1 MKQFLKYVLATL
13 TGLILFCLL
22 TFFLFAVML
31 GSAFKK
37 EVVEVKNNS
46 VLKIEFKMPIAE
58 RSDNNPFRNLNF
70 STLKASKQPGLN
82 DIISN
87 IEKAEK
93 DDNIKGILLNLNSFE
108 AGYATTTE
116 IRNALVKFKKS
127 GKFLFAYAEYYST
140 KAYYLASAADKI
152 YVHPEGAVDF
162 KGLYA
167 QLMFMKGALDKLEI
181 EPEIIRH
188 GKFKSA
194 IEPFILDKMSP
205 ENKEQVATFIN
216 SIWETISSEIAE
228 SRKISRE
235 ALEQISDSLSAE
247 NAKDALR
254 LKLVDQLCY
263 KDELEKIL
271 AEKSDVKEDEI
282 NYISL
287 NKYNEAVVKSDK
299 KFTTDRI
306 AVIYAVGDI
315 VSGSG
320 EDDQVGSDR
329 IAAAI
334 KKARLDDK
342 VKAIVL
348 RVNSPGGSALAS
360 DVIWRETKLA
370 KEKKPFIVSMGN
382 LAASGGYYISC
393 LADTIV
399 AQPTTITGS
408 IGVFG
413 LLFNA
418 QKLLNNKLG
427 LTFDTYKT
435 GPYADLGIPTRPLEP
450 AERNILQRSVEDV
463 YSTFIGRVAEG
474 RKMETAMVDS
484 IGQGRVWSA
493 TDAKKIGLVDLYGG
507 LNDAVVLAVKK
518 AGLDNY
524 RIKELPEQKDPIQE
538 ILEDMKGTS
547 ESMMMPDYM
556 KESVKLM
563 QYLKQISE
571 KDKIQARMPFGIAVE

>member
-399 AQPTTITGS
+399 AQRTTITGS

-435 GPYADLGIPTRPLEP
+435 GPYA
-450 AERNILQRSVEDV
+450 
-463 YSTFIGRVAEG
+463 
-474 RKMETAMVDS
+474 
-484 IGQGRVWSA
+484 
-493 TDAKKIGLVDLYGG
+493 
-507 LNDAVVLAVKK
+507 
-518 AGLDNY
+518 
-524 RIKELPEQKDPIQE
+524 
-538 ILEDMKGTS
+538 
-547 ESMMMPDYM
+547 
-556 KESVKLM
+556 
-563 QYLKQISE
+563 
-571 KDKIQARMPFGIAVE
+571 

>member
-287 NKYNEAVVKSDK
+287 NKYNEA
-299 KFTTDRI
+299 
-306 AVIYAVGDI
+306 
-315 VSGSG
+315 
-320 EDDQVGSDR
+320 
-329 IAAAI
+329 
-334 KKARLDDK
+334 
-342 VKAIVL
+342 
-348 RVNSPGGSALAS
+348 
-360 DVIWRETKLA
+360 
-370 KEKKPFIVSMGN
+370 
-382 LAASGGYYISC
+382 
-393 LADTIV
+393 
-399 AQPTTITGS
+399 
-408 IGVFG
+408 
-413 LLFNA
+413 
-418 QKLLNNKLG
+418 
-427 LTFDTYKT
+427 
-435 GPYADLGIPTRPLEP
+435 
-450 AERNILQRSVEDV
+450 
-463 YSTFIGRVAEG
+463 
-474 RKMETAMVDS
+474 
-484 IGQGRVWSA
+484 
-493 TDAKKIGLVDLYGG
+493 
-507 LNDAVVLAVKK
+507 
-518 AGLDNY
+518 
-524 RIKELPEQKDPIQE
+524 
-538 ILEDMKGTS
+538 
-547 ESMMMPDYM
+547 
-556 KESVKLM
+556 
-563 QYLKQISE
+563 
-571 KDKIQARMPFGIAVE
+571 